1 MKRARDL
8 IGRVV
13 AVVCVLL
20 VTACGD
26 DKGTMT
32 EPTPNPAP
40 PQVEP
45 EPRVA
50 TVEIAPESVALSSVG
65 SSAELTAVAKDES
78 GRVMVGVPFVWQSSD
93 PTVAVVDS
101 AGRVVSR
108 APGSA
113 VVTAVAGGVPGHVP
127 VTVTQ
132 TAAALAFRAQPSDAV
147 AGASLSPAIQ
157 VEIRDEV
164 GQRVRGATDAVT
176 LSLVGG
182 GEGAE
187 LQGTRTVNAV
197 DGVATF
203 SGLAVERAGSGYK
216 VRASAGELEAVESE
230 AFGIVPGAPSRL
242 GFLAVPEEV
251 VAGDTFAVRVG
262 IQDVYGNPVPSVSAP
277 VALYLAV
284 APEGAELGGSLEAQV
299 EAGVAGFESVLEKAG
314 SAYVLAASAPGLEGA
329 RSERFRVV
337 PGEPRRLVFIDPPD
351 SVTAGFVYTHTVG
364 VIDAYG
370 NRVRGIDGVDIRIAI
385 TADEFIRDT
394 TLVMMDGEV
403 SLSHRYLTYHER
415 LQASW
420 SGGNWNN
427 AYTEPFVA
435 IEWTHISA
443 GHDRTCGIGAISVLY
458 CWGNNADRALGT
470 DRGSNLMP
478 QPVATDWGW
487 RDVAVGREHICAIQS
502 GSWTVHCWGSNEF
515 GQLGINDPSVA
526 HLTEPTP
533 VDSNQQFSGIT
544 AGQYHTCAVTR
555 DTHRVLCWGRNDH
568 GQLGSAGGDA
578 YAPRP
583 IELDQ
588 EFIKVV
594 AGWNHTCAIRRGSP
608 TAGHAYCWGDNGS
621 GQLGN
626 QSRISTTAPD
636 SVRTT
641 RQFRDIAAGS
651 QHTCGVG
658 GPGDSFVYCWGA
670 NSRGQLGTGDTHDRS
685 YPVQA
690 AVDHFQWRVAA
701 GAAHSCAVIRWGPLY
716 CWGDNAQGQLGLLT
730 RDPVSY
736 LPRRA
741 GPER

>member
-203 SGLAVERAGSGYK
+203 SGLAVE
-216 VRASAGELEAVESE
+216 
-230 AFGIVPGAPSRL
+230 
-242 GFLAVPEEV
+242 
-251 VAGDTFAVRVG
+251 
-262 IQDVYGNPVPSVSAP
+262 
-277 VALYLAV
+277 
-284 APEGAELGGSLEAQV
+284 
-299 EAGVAGFESVLEKAG
+299 
-314 SAYVLAASAPGLEGA
+314 
-329 RSERFRVV
+329 
-337 PGEPRRLVFIDPPD
+337 
-351 SVTAGFVYTHTVG
+351 
-364 VIDAYG
+364 
-370 NRVRGIDGVDIRIAI
+370 
-385 TADEFIRDT
+385 
-394 TLVMMDGEV
+394 
-403 SLSHRYLTYHER
+403 
-415 LQASW
+415 
-420 SGGNWNN
+420 
-427 AYTEPFVA
+427 
-435 IEWTHISA
+435 
-443 GHDRTCGIGAISVLY
+443 
-458 CWGNNADRALGT
+458 
-470 DRGSNLMP
+470 
-478 QPVATDWGW
+478 
-487 RDVAVGREHICAIQS
+487 
-502 GSWTVHCWGSNEF
+502 
-515 GQLGINDPSVA
+515 
-526 HLTEPTP
+526 
-533 VDSNQQFSGIT
+533 
-544 AGQYHTCAVTR
+544 
-555 DTHRVLCWGRNDH
+555 
-568 GQLGSAGGDA
+568 
-578 YAPRP
+578 
-583 IELDQ
+583 
-588 EFIKVV
+588 
-594 AGWNHTCAIRRGSP
+594 
-608 TAGHAYCWGDNGS
+608 
-621 GQLGN
+621 
-626 QSRISTTAPD
+626 
-636 SVRTT
+636 
-641 RQFRDIAAGS
+641 
-651 QHTCGVG
+651 
-658 GPGDSFVYCWGA
+658 
-670 NSRGQLGTGDTHDRS
+670 
-685 YPVQA
+685 
-690 AVDHFQWRVAA
+690 
-701 GAAHSCAVIRWGPLY
+701 
-716 CWGDNAQGQLGLLT
+716 
-730 RDPVSY
+730 
-736 LPRRA
+736 
-741 GPER
+741 